1 VGKFFRVD
9 PSAWKV
15 GGCVPEGF
23 TKKWETT
30 LAALPYPHWML
41 REKTKKILWRLK
53 EWPRRASA
61 MPPAMVLDGES
72 GTGKS
77 VALMQIV
84 EFCRVE
90 GWIVLYVPKGRSWC
104 YDAPYLEE
112 SKVYKG
118 KFDLGDVVKTTLEHF
133 LSAHGNQLEELE
145 LSATYEDYF
154 APYDRSFQGT
164 TLQSLVQFGISY
176 PEATSAVMVLLRK
189 ELNKVT
195 KFPILIAV
203 DEYNWWHY
211 DTIFGYEGR
220 NVHPQD
226 ILPVN
231 ALSSFHSENSS
242 LRGDNIL
249 KNGIFIGA
257 TTENFTTRFHLDEQ
271 IDYKKYRQT
280 FQPYSEKELDSV
292 MNYYRDSGFTFEPVN
307 FESKTAM
314 RFLTKSIP
322 ERVFKTSCYM

>member
-1 VGKFFRVD
+1 MNEIPIPF
-9 PSAWKV
+9 SASV
-15 GGCVPEGF
+15 SRY
-23 TKKWETT
+23 KKCS
-30 LAALPYPHWML
+30 M
-41 REKTKKILWRLK
+41 
-53 EWPRRASA
+53 RR
-61 MPPAMVLDGES
+61 
-72 GTGKS
+72 
-77 VALMQIV
+77 
-84 EFCRVE
+84 
-90 GWIVLYVPKGRSWC
+90 
-104 YDAPYLEE
+104 
-112 SKVYKG
+112 
-118 KFDLGDVVKTTLEHF
+118 
-133 LSAHGNQLEELE
+133 
-145 LSATYEDYF
+145 
-154 APYDRSFQGT
+154 
-164 TLQSLVQFGISY
+164 
-176 PEATSAVMVLLRK
+176 
-189 ELNKVT
+189 
-195 KFPILIAV
+195 FPILIAV

-292 MNYYRDSGFTFEPVN
+292 MNYYRDSGFTFGASLWSLNCNQLFYVTTYNMRLLEPVN